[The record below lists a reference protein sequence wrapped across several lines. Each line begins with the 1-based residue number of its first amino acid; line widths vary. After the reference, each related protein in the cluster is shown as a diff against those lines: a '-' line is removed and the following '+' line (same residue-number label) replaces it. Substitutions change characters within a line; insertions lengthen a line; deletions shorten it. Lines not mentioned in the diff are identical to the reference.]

1 MSSASDSASGAASGP
16 LTITFRLTPALLP
29 PQATLSS
36 LALTIAHPH
45 STSLRDLKALLA
57 SEILRSATSAS
68 SPASSSATAATA
80 PTTPLDPD
88 SLRLV
93 YAGRIFKDDDATLA
107 ELGIK
112 EGAVVHATKL
122 ASNRAA
128 EESAAASAGES
139 PARRTAGSPASA
151 APTTLRGAAAAAQRN
166 AFGMPDMGDMLENP
180 VVRSMLENPDFMRT
194 LLENDPRIARL
205 AESNPSLRQTLSDP
219 RFLREMLDTMRN
231 PALSQE
237 MMRNVDRQLLNI
249 ENIPGGFN
257 ALSSMYH
264 DFQAP
269 LSQAHEEDPSTDEA
283 NRRFAERFG
292 AQRRTSDEGINND
305 ALPNPWAPPPPPQPS
320 ATAQRQQGGAAHL
333 FGGAMG
339 GGGGGW
345 PFMGGAAGGGWP
357 FMAGAGGGGAAQNPF
372 AAMMMPPT
380 ATNPANQPNQQQQ
393 QQQQQQ
399 PFDLNA
405 LLSQIQSMQSLF
417 QPATGTYAAP
427 NLTTAS
433 TASPQ
438 SPSATTTATATA
450 ATTPAPIVDTARHEE
465 RFATQLAALA
475 DMGFDEKDR
484 CIRALLAAGGNVE
497 AAIAYMLDSP

>member
-1 MSSASDSASGAASGP
+1 MSSASDSAPGASSGP

-29 PQATLSS
+29 PQAALSS

-68 SPASSSATAATA
+68 SPTPSSATAGTTPTA
-80 PTTPLDPD
+80 PLDPD

-128 EESAAASAGES
+128 EESAAAAAGES
-139 PARRTAGSPASA
+139 PARRAAASPASA

-305 ALPNPWAPPPPPQPS
+305 ALPNPWAPPPPPPPS
-320 ATAQRQQGGAAHL
+320 ATAQRQQGGAADL
-333 FGGAMG
+333 FGGAM

-345 PFMGGAAGGGWP
+345 PFMGGAPAGRWP
-357 FMAGAGGGGAAQNPF
+357 FMAGAGGDAAAQNPF
-372 AAMMMPPT
+372 AAMMMPPN
-380 ATNPANQPNQQQQ
+380 ATNPVNQPS

-399 PFDLNA
+399 PFDLTA
-405 LLSQIQSMQSLF
+405 LLSHIQNMQSMF
-417 QPATGTYAAP
+417 QPATGTYATS
-427 NLTTAS
+427 NLATSATTAS
-433 TASPQ
+433 FQPPSSTVTA
-438 SPSATTTATATA
+438 AATA
-450 ATTPAPIVDTARHEE
+450 AATPAPIADTARHEE

>member
-1 MSSASDSASGAASGP
+1 M
-16 LTITFRLTPALLP
+16 LTITFRLSPALLP
-29 PQATLSS
+29 PQVALST
-36 LALTIAHPH
+36 LALTVPHPH

-57 SEILRSATSAS
+57 SEIARSASSATSSTSCSTS
-68 SPASSSATAATA
+68 SAATA
-80 PTTPLDPD
+80 TATIATGTPTAALDPN

-128 EESAAASAGES
+128 EESAAVSAGES
-139 PARRTAGSPASA
+139 PARRAAGGGRAKLGGSPASA
-151 APTTLRGAAAAAQRN
+151 AAPTTTLREAAAQQRN
-166 AFGMPDMGDMLENP
+166 AFGMPDMSDMLENP
-180 VVRSMLENPDFMRT
+180 VVRSMLENPEFMRT
-194 LLENDPRIARL
+194 ILENDPRIARL

-231 PALSQE
+231 PSLSQE

-269 LSQAHEEDPSTDEA
+269 LSQASEEDPSTDEA
-283 NRRFAERFG
+283 NRQFAERFG

-305 ALPNPWAPPPPPQPS
+305 ALPNPWAPPPPRTPS
-320 ATAQRQQGGAAHL
+320 TANVQRGQAAPGADLFGSALGGA
-333 FGGAMG
+333 
-339 GGGGGW
+339 GGW
-345 PFMGGAAGGGWP
+345 PFMGGAGAGWP
-357 FMAGAGGGGAAQNPF
+357 FVAGAGGGATAQNPF
-372 AAMMMPPT
+372 AAMMPPPT
-380 ATNPANQPNQQQQ
+380 ATNPAQQPNPQQQQ
-393 QQQQQQ
+393 AQ

-405 LLSQIQSMQSLF
+405 ILTQIQNMQNMF
-417 QPATGTYAAP
+417 QPSTGTYATP
-427 NLTTAS
+427 NLA
-433 TASPQ
+433 A
-438 SPSATTTATATA
+438 ATTATSSQPSAASSSTTATP
-450 ATTPAPIVDTARHEE
+450 PAPIADIARHEE